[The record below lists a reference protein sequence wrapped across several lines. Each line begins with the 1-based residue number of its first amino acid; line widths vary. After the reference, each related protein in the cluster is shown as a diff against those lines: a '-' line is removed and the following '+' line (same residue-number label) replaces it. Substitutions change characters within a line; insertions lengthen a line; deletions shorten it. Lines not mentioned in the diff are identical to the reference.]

1 MPIIVHTIKSI
12 LIINNKSKVPKYFQL
27 QTWLQDR
34 IEQRYYSTNAK
45 IPTENELVKL
55 SGLSRA
61 TVRQALR
68 NLEND
73 GYIIRKKRVG
83 SFVQRTEKSSNNL
96 QTVGLLVPDIR
107 SGYAPILARGA
118 EDEAIKNDIS
128 LIICN
133 TDDTS
138 RQASYHIDRLI
149 KVSVSG
155 VIYIPVAASDKK
167 NLQIINEL
175 KKKNIPLVLADR
187 GIQDSDL
194 DFVTTNNF
202 EGSRQIT
209 QHLFNRGHKKIA
221 FLSNKLYSTEKLRY
235 NGFIS
240 KMFEAGIKQDSSI
253 TILDKGAFNINNYLS
268 HANQILKN
276 RKKFTAVYAGHDRIA
291 LLFYAAAKN
300 LGLSVPDDF
309 SIVGYDNMPLTTVS
323 LTTMHQPIYEM
334 GQESINLIVSRMKDK
349 NTNVKNIILNSS
361 LVERSSVKDIR

>member
-1 MPIIVHTIKSI
+1 M
-12 LIINNKSKVPKYFQL
+12 
-27 QTWLQDR
+27 
-34 IEQRYYSTNAK
+34 
-45 IPTENELVKL
+45 
-55 SGLSRA
+55 
-61 TVRQALR
+61 
-68 NLEND
+68 
-73 GYIIRKKRVG
+73 
-83 SFVQRTEKSSNNL
+83 
-96 QTVGLLVPDIR
+96 
-107 SGYAPILARGA
+107 
-118 EDEAIKNDIS
+118 
-128 LIICN
+128 
-133 TDDTS
+133 
-138 RQASYHIDRLI
+138 
-149 KVSVSG
+149 
-155 VIYIPVAASDKK
+155 IYIPVAASDKK

-175 KKKNIPLVLADR
+175 KKKNIPVVLADR

-209 QHLFNRGHKKIA
+209 QHLINRGHKKIA

-235 NGFIS
+235 SGFIS
-240 KMFEAGIKQDSSI
+240 KMVEAGIKQDPSI
-253 TILDKGAFNINNYLS
+253 TILDKGAFNVNNYLS

-276 RKKFTAVYAGHDRIA
+276 KKKFTAVYAGHDRIA

-334 GQESINLIVSRMKDK
+334 GQESINLIVSRMRDK

>member
-1 MPIIVHTIKSI
+1 M
-12 LIINNKSKVPKYFQL
+12 IINKKSSIPKYFQL

-34 IEQRYYSTNAK
+34 IEQSYYSTNDK
-45 IPTENELVKL
+45 IPTESELVSL

-68 NLEND
+68 NLESD
-73 GYIIRKKRVG
+73 GFIVRKKRVG
-83 SFVQRTEKSSNNL
+83 SFVRRLKKSSNNI

-128 LIICN
+128 LILCN
-133 TDDTS
+133 TDDTP
-138 RQASYHIDRLI
+138 RQASYHIERLI
-149 KVSVSG
+149 KLSVSG
-155 VIYIPVAASDKK
+155 VIYIPVAATDKK
-167 NLQIINEL
+167 NLQVIDRL
-175 KKKNIPLVLADR
+175 KKANIPVVLADR
-187 GIQDSDL
+187 GIQDSNL

-209 QHLFNRGHKKIA
+209 QHLIDKGHKHIA

-235 NGFIS
+235 NGFVS
-240 KMFEAGIKQDSSI
+240 KIKDEGLTIDKRI
-253 TILDKGAFNINNYLS
+253 TILDKSAFNVNKYLN
-268 HANQILKN
+268 HAHQILKN

-291 LLFYAAAKN
+291 LLFYTAAKK
-300 LGLSVPDDF
+300 LGLSVPEDF

-334 GQESINLIVSRMKDK
+334 GQESIKLIISRMENK
-349 NTNVKNIILNSS
+349 NTNIKNIVLNSN
-361 LVERSSVKDIR
+361 LVQRSSVRDIR